1 MEFGVTVFPV
11 DYTMDLVELGR
22 EVEARG
28 FESFWFPEHT
38 HIPTARTTP
47 WPGGGELPEEYKHTF
62 DPFVTFG
69 AIASATT
76 RLRLGTGICLVV
88 QRDPITTARE
98 VSTLDRL
105 SNGRFLFGIGAGWNH
120 QEIANH
126 GVEYSKRWRVLRE
139 RVAAMK
145 AIWANDVAEYHGE
158 FVDFDPIWQWPKPV
172 QQPHP
177 PIIVGG
183 DGPLSIDHMVKYG
196 DGWIPHPNRPE
207 GPLDDRIALANRKLA
222 EAGREPVPI
231 TVFGALGDEAEIEL
245 NRRLGVARTVFR
257 LPPRPRDEA
266 LPVLDRFAA
275 LVERSG

>member
-47 WPGGGELPEEYKHTF
+47 WPGGGPLPEEYKHTF

-69 AIASATT
+69 AIDSATT
-76 RLRLGTGICLVV
+76 RLRLGTGICLLV

-126 GVEYSKRWRVLRE
+126 GVEYSKRWRVMRE

-145 AIWANDVAEYHGE
+145 AIWANDAAEYHGE

-183 DGPLSIDHMVKYG
+183 DGPLSIDHMVEYG

-207 GPLDDRIALANRKLA
+207 GPLEGRIALANRKLA
-222 EAGREPVPI
+222 EDGRGPVPI
-231 TVFGALGDEAEIEL
+231 TVFGALGDEEEIEL
-245 NRRLGVARTVFR
+245 NQRLGVARTVFR

-266 LPVLDRFAA
+266 LPALDRFTA
-275 LVERSG
+275 LIERSR